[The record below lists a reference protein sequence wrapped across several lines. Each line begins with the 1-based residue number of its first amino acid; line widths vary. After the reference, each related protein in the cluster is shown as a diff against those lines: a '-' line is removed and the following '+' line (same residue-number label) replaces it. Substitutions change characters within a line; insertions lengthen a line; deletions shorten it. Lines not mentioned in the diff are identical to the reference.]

1 VSTALIPSIVSFPKF
16 RFDFLLSSQ
25 SVQLREESTSDS
37 LSSSLKVEDSSRRE
51 SLSSLLA
58 EKGSTITG
66 ASLKE
71 DTSTSASQL
80 EELQVQSEECS
91 SESIVSEIQTSS
103 ALKSVKETKDTKE
116 IKEIKETKETSSFSA
131 STTSATKDDSLKET
145 VAEFLAT
152 EKIVSAKESFSTEA
166 AKSADECLKKV
177 TASSVSSSSTTAS
190 QRALFVGTDESR
202 RESLLSQA
210 SEGRLTHS
218 DPEDEEPD
226 DDEDEHASVKESRSK
241 SIATIMMTSIYKPS
255 EDIESIDPLAEEEH
269 EHVDLLGQEAT
280 SALTSTST
288 TTTSKTTT
296 LLQSSEQ
303 SSSTTTS
310 SSSKTSA
317 SKVESITLTQ
327 IDQQSGQDQAQFQAE
342 PADRKTPPT
351 APVSPSVKP
360 LSSTGSAGS
369 VIGAGAGTGAGA
381 AGGKC
386 ESSAASIVSSSGP
399 LSPKDISG
407 KSSPGGLTSES
418 QSIPTPLGRESHTET
433 PESSPKPTSPF
444 PRVTK
449 DELKSLE
456 IQVSQKSINWKYL
469 VNLIYS

>member
-1 VSTALIPSIVSFPKF
+1 
-16 RFDFLLSSQ
+16 
-25 SVQLREESTSDS
+25 
-37 LSSSLKVEDSSRRE
+37 VEDSSRRE

-116 IKEIKETKETSSFSA
+116 IKETKETSSFST